1 MGRTKQ
7 ATAGDAPMFS
17 SLMPQR
23 REFFD
28 LLTAHSD
35 RVVAGANTVLRLVD
49 SLGETGLDVAAL
61 CAEVDMNEKAADKIK
76 SELIMLL
83 HKSFTTPINR
93 DQIHTLT
100 IELDKVIN
108 ALQDVAQA
116 VGMYNIKES
125 TAESRE
131 MAALAAD
138 ACMRLNSAVTV
149 LSEKRATAQVIALC
163 KEIDAIETEV
173 DRVERQAV
181 TKLFANGGSPW
192 TAMKMRA
199 FYALQESVLDC
210 CKDAAKTIEEILIEN
225 S

>member
-1 MGRTKQ
+1 
-7 ATAGDAPMFS
+7 MFS

-23 REFFD
+23 REFFE
-28 LLTAHSD
+28 LLSAHSD

-49 SLGETGLDVAAL
+49 GLGDAGLDVAAL
-61 CAEVDMNEKAADKIK
+61 CDEVDMNEKAADKIK
-76 SELIMLL
+76 AELIVLL

-100 IELDKVIN
+100 IELDNVIN

-116 VGMYNIKES
+116 VGMYSIKES

-149 LSEKRATAQVIALC
+149 LSEKRATAQIIALC
-163 KEIDAIETEV
+163 KEIDVIETEV
-173 DRVERQAV
+173 DRVERRAV
-181 TKLFANGGSPW
+181 TKLFENGGSPW
-192 TAMKMRA
+192 TAMKMRE

>member
-1 MGRTKQ
+1 
-7 ATAGDAPMFS
+7 MFS

-35 RVVAGANTVLRLVD
+35 RVVAGANAVLRLVD
-49 SLGETGLDVAAL
+49 SLGEAGLDVAAL

-76 SELIMLL
+76 SELIVLL

-100 IELDKVIN
+100 IELDNVIN

-116 VGMYNIKES
+116 VGMYSIKES
-125 TAESRE
+125 TVESRE

-149 LSEKRATAQVIALC
+149 LSDKRATEQIIALC
-163 KEIDAIETEV
+163 KEIDIIETEV
-173 DRVERQAV
+173 DRVERRAV
-181 TKLFANGGSPW
+181 TKLFENGGSPW
-192 TAMKMRA
+192 TAMKMRE
-199 FYALQESVLDC
+199 FYGLQESVLDC

>member
-1 MGRTKQ
+1 
-7 ATAGDAPMFS
+7 MFS

-23 REFFD
+23 REFFE

-49 SLGETGLDVAAL
+49 SLGDEGLDVAAL

-76 SELIMLL
+76 AELIVLL

-100 IELDKVIN
+100 IELDRVIN

-116 VGMYNIKES
+116 VGMYSIKES

-149 LSEKRATAQVIALC
+149 LSEKRATAQIIALC
-163 KEIDAIETEV
+163 KEIDVIETEV
-173 DRVERQAV
+173 DRVERRAV
-181 TKLFANGGSPW
+181 TKLFENGGSPW
-192 TAMKMRA
+192 TAMKMRE